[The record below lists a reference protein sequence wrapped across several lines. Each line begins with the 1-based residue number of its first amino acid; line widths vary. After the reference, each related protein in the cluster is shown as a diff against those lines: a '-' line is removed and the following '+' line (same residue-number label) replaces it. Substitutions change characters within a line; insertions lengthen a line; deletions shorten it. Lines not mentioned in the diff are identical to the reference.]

1 MSFKR
6 RRAISMDLGSH
17 LKSLG
22 EREDSKVELE
32 RGVGSFLSLPSLY
45 LLVSPFSTLLQ
56 RGAV

>member
-1 MSFKR
+1 
-6 RRAISMDLGSH
+6 MDLGSH